1 MVTPPVGNGSSS
13 TQQPVFNILSDFE
26 YFNGWLGDM
35 PAITSVSDMN
45 HETSLSILPDGTLS
59 FNMEQPTGRDVDIR
73 TLDID
78 TNGNLVLT
86 SRSYKTG
93 AVLGTNST
101 TITGDEIIF
110 SESVEPSLQKRLS
123 FWGDSNTGNGAWF
136 DSYGNLHA
144 MPSSGVWRIYDNNGD
159 DIFHVNFNT
168 GKYWSK
174 NGSE

>member
-1 MVTPPVGNGSSS
+1 M
-13 TQQPVFNILSDFE
+13 FNILSDFE

-35 PAITSVSDMN
+35 PVITSVSDMN

-78 TNGNLVLT
+78 TDGNLVLT
-86 SRSYKTG
+86 SRSYKAG
-93 AVLGTNST
+93 AILGTNRT
-101 TITGDEIIF
+101 IITGDYISF
-110 SESVEPSLQKRLS
+110 SPSVEPSLQQRLS
-123 FWGDSNTGNGAWF
+123 FNGDNETGNGVWF

-144 MPSSGVWRIYDNNGD
+144 MPSSGVWRIYDNNGN
-159 DIFHVNFNT
+159 DIFHIDFNT